1 MKIEKGNIYHFYYS
15 NYHVDKYPIALILHS
30 DSNNTHSLNL
40 NYLSPKMRDSVIDMI
55 VAITTKKLGGR
66 DTYALYHDY
75 IKRKL
80 PQVIRFCYR
89 KYKTSFIR
97 DAKLVSKGFFETRN
111 FLWHIKKN
119 FSQED
124 SQFIFKKIKTSIKEA
139 QNVEKQDKKIAALKK
154 WESKLTPDEF
164 EDKAKDYIASLS
176 QIYTPKDTNKYTFIG
191 RRR

>member
-30 DSNNTHSLNL
+30 DGENTHALNI

-55 VAITTKKLGGR
+55 VMITTKQLSGR
-66 DTYALYHDY
+66 NTYSLYHDY

-89 KYKTSFIR
+89 KYKTKFIR
-97 DAKLVSKGFFETRN
+97 DAKIVSKGFFETRN
-111 FLWHIKKN
+111 LLWHIKKN
-119 FSQED
+119 FSKED
-124 SQFIFKKIKTSIKEA
+124 SDFIFKKVKTSIKEA
-139 QNVEKQDKKIAALKK
+139 QNTEKQDAKIAKLKK
-154 WESKLTPDEF
+154 FESKYTPEEF

-176 QIYTPKDTNKYTFIG
+176 QIYTQKDKNKYTYLG